1 MLRMS
6 ASKADIRPATADDI
20 PAIFH
25 VRTSVVENHL
35 TEEQL
40 KGYGITRTSFAEA
53 MVSGEMCVW
62 CASISGDVIGFV
74 VAEPARR
81 EISALFVHPDAEGRG
96 AGSQLLEAAVNALWA
111 LDDAPIQLY
120 TGPET
125 RAYTFYCRRG
135 WVDQHHGP
143 SDRPNSTDT
152 CLELRR

>member
-1 MLRMS
+1 MNGS
-6 ASKADIRPATADDI
+6 IPDIRPATADDI

-25 VRTSVVENHL
+25 VRTSVIENHL

-53 MVSGEMCVW
+53 MVSGEMRVW
-62 CASISGDVIGFV
+62 CASVDEAVIGFV
-74 VAEPARR
+74 VAEPERR

-96 AGSQLLEAAVNALWA
+96 AGSQLLDTAVNALWA
-111 LDDAPIQLY
+111 LGDAPIQLY

-125 RAYTFYCRRG
+125 EAYAFYCRRG

-152 CLELRR
+152 CLELHR